1 MKCNRL
7 QRYCNRLQSKF
18 FFLKKKVIKLE
29 LDTETS
35 IIICNDF
42 IQFFGPS
49 KNKVFQI
56 IVDEGIRNINLHKKL
71 S

>member
-1 MKCNRL
+1 
-7 QRYCNRLQSKF
+7 
-18 FFLKKKVIKLE
+18 VIKLE

-42 IQFFGPS
+42 IHFFGPS